1 MKSVVPH
8 VSFPIVGGGVV
19 ANKPREMDPIKR
31 RSFIVI
37 NPVMP
42 GQQSNGGGAIALG
55 K

>member
-31 RSFIVI
+31 RNFIVTK
-37 NPVMP
+37 PVMP
-42 GQQSNGGGAIALG
+42 GQQSNGSGAIALE